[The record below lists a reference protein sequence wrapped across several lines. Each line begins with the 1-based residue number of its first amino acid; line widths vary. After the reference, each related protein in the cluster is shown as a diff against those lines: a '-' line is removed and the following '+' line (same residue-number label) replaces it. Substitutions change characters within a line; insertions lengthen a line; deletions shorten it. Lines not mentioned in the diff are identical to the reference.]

1 MDIDLIH
8 RFLSQSYWAAG
19 IPRALVEKA
28 LANSLCF
35 GVFAANGKQ
44 VGFARAISDY
54 ATFAY
59 VSDVFV
65 LEEHRGK
72 GLAKWL
78 LQTIASHPSLQ
89 GLRRTMLAT
98 EDAHGLY
105 RQFGFTP
112 LHKPEMFMQ
121 RWDSDVYS
129 RCATPDAAGGKQ
141 NS

>member
-141 NS
+141 NP